1 MERSNRSILQ
11 MLRCYVEK
19 SHEWETYLPLVLFT
33 YRTTKHSSTGVT
45 PFEIMFGRNPTEM
58 TNGANRLKK
67 I

>member
-1 MERSNRSILQ
+1 